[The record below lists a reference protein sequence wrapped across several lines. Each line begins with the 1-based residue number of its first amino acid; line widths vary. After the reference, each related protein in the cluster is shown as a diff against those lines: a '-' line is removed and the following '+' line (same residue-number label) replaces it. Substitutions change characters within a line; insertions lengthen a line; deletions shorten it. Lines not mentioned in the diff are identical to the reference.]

1 MEGKNKPF
9 KRLVTAYLIHSLMK
23 KNDDVFERKDR
34 FKQISNDLYTK
45 LDVLEEYKSKHFC
58 YANEDIYNAMLEIA
72 NANNLFD
79 GEIYP
84 MYKEV
89 KALTEKLTFLQPL
102 CDKLSYHRSDDKDPI
117 LDAIADLFK
126 YYRTRIDWK
135 NYNIKLTEEELLEE
149 TLTEESVEE
158 LID

>member
-79 GEIYP
+79 GEMYP
-84 MYKEV
+84 LYKEI

-102 CDKLSYHRSDDKDPI
+102 CDKLSYYRNEKDPI

-135 NYNIKLTEEELLEE
+135 NYNIKLTEEKLLEKE
-149 TLTEESVEE
+149 LTEENVEE

>member
-1 MEGKNKPF
+1 
-9 KRLVTAYLIHSLMK
+9 
-23 KNDDVFERKDR
+23 
-34 FKQISNDLYTK
+34 
-45 LDVLEEYKSKHFC
+45 
-58 YANEDIYNAMLEIA
+58 MLEIA

>member
-1 MEGKNKPF
+1 
-9 KRLVTAYLIHSLMK
+9 
-23 KNDDVFERKDR
+23 
-34 FKQISNDLYTK
+34 
-45 LDVLEEYKSKHFC
+45 
-58 YANEDIYNAMLEIA
+58 MLEIA

-84 MYKEV
+84 LYKEI
-89 KALTEKLTFLQPL
+89 KALTEKLKFLQPL
-102 CDKLSYHRSDDKDPI
+102 CDKLSYHRNEKDPI

-135 NYNIKLTEEELLEE
+135 NYNIKLTEEKLLEKE
-149 TLTEESVEE
+149 LTEENVEE